1 MKLEKTITS
10 IFMVPTLKI
19 PKDQMSKNNFING
32 YIKDLNRDVQYENA
46 VYLLFKPE
54 NIDVFREFVDS
65 EYERTQELIDDYNYD
80 DKHIVLVYQ
89 LDNNFK
95 NDFDLIKQGK
105 YSKTSKEFQKLFPE
119 KLIIS
124 IKGYKKEE
132 ISLQYRIFN
141 KTEDLLKYWEE
152 ILDITFKKEFRQGLF
167 SYHMLPIFPPAHAI
181 LSPSPESIPDIQIR
195 VPYQRYIPL

>member
-1 MKLEKTITS
+1 MNLEKTITS

-19 PKDQMSKNNFING
+19 PKEKLLKSNFING

-54 NIDVFREFVDS
+54 NIDIFREFVDS
-65 EYERTQELIDDYNYD
+65 EYERTQSLIDDYNYD
-80 DKHIVLVYQ
+80 NKHIVLVYQ

-95 NDFDLIKQGK
+95 NDFELIKQGK
-105 YSKTSKEFQKLFPE
+105 YSKTSKEFQNLFPE

-124 IKGYKKEE
+124 IKGYNREE
-132 ISLQYRIFN
+132 VSLQYRIFN

-152 ILDITFKKEFRQGLF
+152 ILDVQFKEKYELWYKFKEESETLNNKIIC
-167 SYHMLPIFPPAHAI
+167 LIN
-181 LSPSPESIPDIQIR
+181 LS
-195 VPYQRYIPL
+195 

>member
-10 IFMVPTLKI
+10 IFIVPTLKI
-19 PKDQMSKNNFING
+19 PKEQMSKNNFING

-95 NDFDLIKQGK
+95 NDF
-105 YSKTSKEFQKLFPE
+105 E
-119 KLIIS
+119 KWMN
-124 IKGYKKEE
+124 
-132 ISLQYRIFN
+132 QYRPVQ
-141 KTEDLLKYWEE
+141 
-152 ILDITFKKEFRQGLF
+152 LDYSQSVEACMERFAEWPFEGGPKSFTAE
-167 SYHMLPIFPPAHAI
+167 
-181 LSPSPESIPDIQIR
+181 
-195 VPYQRYIPL
+195 

>member
-1 MKLEKTITS
+1 MNLEKTITS

-19 PKDQMSKNNFING
+19 PKEQLLKNNFING

-54 NIDVFREFVDS
+54 NIDIFREFVDS
-65 EYERTQELIDDYNYD
+65 EYERTQALIDDYNYD
-80 DKHIVLVYQ
+80 NKHIVLVYQ

-95 NDFDLIKQGK
+95 NDFELIKQGK
-105 YSKTSKEFQKLFPE
+105 YSKTSKEFQNLFPE

-124 IKGYKKEE
+124 IKGYSREE
-132 ISLQYRIFN
+132 VSLQYRIFN

-152 ILDITFKKEFRQGLF
+152 ILDVQFKEKYELWYKFKEESETLNNKIIC
-167 SYHMLPIFPPAHAI
+167 LIN
-181 LSPSPESIPDIQIR
+181 LS
-195 VPYQRYIPL
+195 